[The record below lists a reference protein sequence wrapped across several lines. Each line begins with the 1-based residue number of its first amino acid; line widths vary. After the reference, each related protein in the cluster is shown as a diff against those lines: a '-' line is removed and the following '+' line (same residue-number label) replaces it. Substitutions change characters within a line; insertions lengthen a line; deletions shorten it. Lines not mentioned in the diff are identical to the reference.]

1 MSNYPHLTEMGIL
14 NPQEI
19 EKFAIYSTDKL
30 DVLRIIYARKKGSL
44 LPFSK
49 NYKFPRVKKSHLVDS
64 GTRDTAII
72 FESTDAFR
80 SALHELETLKANKS
94 KVNVNKSKGDDLA
107 ALILAEIQFLE
118 EDIALRTEYIK
129 SLVGKI

>member
-19 EKFAIYSTDKL
+19 EKFAVYSTDEL
-30 DVLRIIYARKKGSL
+30 DVLRIIYERKKGSL
-44 LPFSK
+44 LPVSK
-49 NYKFPRVKKSHLVDS
+49 NFKYPRVKKSVMVDS
-64 GTRDTAII
+64 GTRETAVV

-80 SALHELETLKANKS
+80 NALHDLEQLKVAKS
-94 KVNVNKSKGDDLA
+94 LGEDLK
-107 ALILAEIQFLE
+107 ALILAEIKFLE

-129 SLVGKI
+129 SLVNKI

>member
-30 DVLRIIYARKKGSL
+30 DVLRIIYQRKKGSL
-44 LPFSK
+44 LPVSK

-64 GTRDTAII
+64 GTRDTAIV
-72 FESTDAFR
+72 FESTEAFR
-80 SALHELETLKANKS
+80 SALHELEALK
-94 KVNVNKSKGDDLA
+94 VNKSKGEDLA

>member
-30 DVLRIIYARKKGSL
+30 DVLRIIYERKKGSL
-44 LPFSK
+44 LPVSK
-49 NYKFPRVKKSHLVDS
+49 NFKFPRVKKSVLVDS
-64 GTRDTAII
+64 GTRDTALI
-72 FESTDAFR
+72 FESTEAFR
-80 SALHELETLKANKS
+80 SALHELEALKI
-94 KVNVNKSKGDDLA
+94 NKSKGDDLA

-129 SLVGKI
+129 SLVGNI

>member
-30 DVLRIIYARKKGSL
+30 DVLRIIYERKKGSL
-44 LPFSK
+44 LPVSK

-64 GTRDTAII
+64 GTRDTAVV
-72 FESTDAFR
+72 FESTEAFR
-80 SALHELETLKANKS
+80 SALHELEALK
-94 KVNVNKSKGDDLA
+94 VNKSKGEDLA

>member
-44 LPFSK
+44 LPVSK
-49 NYKFPRVKKSHLVDS
+49 NYKFPRIKKSHLVDS
-64 GTRDTAII
+64 GTRETAII
-72 FESTDAFR
+72 FESTEAFR
-80 SALHELETLKANKS
+80 SALHELEALK
-94 KVNVNKSKGDDLA
+94 VDKSKGEDLA

>member
-19 EKFAIYSTDKL
+19 EKFAVYSTDEI
-30 DVLRIIYARKKGSL
+30 DVLRIIYQRKKGSL
-44 LPFSK
+44 LPVSK
-49 NYKFPRVKKSHLVDS
+49 NFKYPRVKKSVMVDS
-64 GTRDTAII
+64 GTRETAIV

-80 SALHELETLKANKS
+80 NALHELEKLKVDKS
-94 KVNVNKSKGDDLA
+94 RSDDLK
-107 ALILAEIQFLE
+107 ALILAEIKFLE

-129 SLVGKI
+129 TLVKNIK

>member
-30 DVLRIIYARKKGSL
+30 DVLRIIYQRKKGSL

-49 NYKFPRVKKSHLVDS
+49 NYKFPRVKKSVLVDS
-64 GTRDTAII
+64 GTRDTALI
-72 FESTDAFR
+72 FESTEAFR
-80 SALHELETLKANKS
+80 SALHELEALKVDKT
-94 KVNVNKSKGDDLA
+94 KGEDLA

>member
-30 DVLRIIYARKKGSL
+30 DVLRIIYQRKKGSL

-49 NYKFPRVKKSHLVDS
+49 NYKFPRVKKSVLVDS
-64 GTRDTAII
+64 GTRDTALI
-72 FESTDAFR
+72 FESTEAFR
-80 SALHELETLKANKS
+80 SALHELEALKVDKT
-94 KVNVNKSKGDDLA
+94 KGDDLA

>member
-30 DVLRIIYARKKGSL
+30 DVLRIIYQRKKGSL
-44 LPFSK
+44 LPVSK

-64 GTRDTAII
+64 GTRDTAVI

-80 SALHELETLKANKS
+80 SALHELEALK
-94 KVNVNKSKGDDLA
+94 VDKSKGEDLA
-107 ALILAEIQFLE
+107 ALILAEIQYLE

-129 SLVGKI
+129 SLVSKI

>member
-30 DVLRIIYARKKGSL
+30 DVLRIIYQRKKGSL
-44 LPFSK
+44 LPVSK

-64 GTRDTAII
+64 GTRETALV

-80 SALHELETLKANKS
+80 SALHELEALK
-94 KVNVNKSKGDDLA
+94 VDKSKGEDLA
-107 ALILAEIQFLE
+107 AIILAEIQFLE

>member
-44 LPFSK
+44 LPVSK

-64 GTRDTAII
+64 GTRDTAVI
-72 FESTDAFR
+72 FESTEAFR
-80 SALHELETLKANKS
+80 SALHELEELK
-94 KVNVNKSKGDDLA
+94 VNKSKGEDLA

>member
-19 EKFAIYSTDKL
+19 EKFAVYSTDKI
-30 DVLRIIYARKKGSL
+30 DVLRIIYQRKKGSL
-44 LPFSK
+44 LPVSK

-64 GTRDTAII
+64 GTRDTAIV
-72 FESTDAFR
+72 FESTEAFR
-80 SALHELETLKANKS
+80 SALHELEALK
-94 KVNVNKSKGDDLA
+94 VNKSKGDDLA

>member
-19 EKFAIYSTDKL
+19 EKFAIYSTDSL

-44 LPFSK
+44 LPVSK

-64 GTRDTAII
+64 GTRDTAVV
-72 FESTDAFR
+72 FESTESFR
-80 SALHELETLKANKS
+80 SALHELEALKVDKS
-94 KVNVNKSKGDDLA
+94 KSEDLT

>member
-30 DVLRIIYARKKGSL
+30 DVLRIIYQRKKGSL
-44 LPFSK
+44 LPVSK

-64 GTRDTAII
+64 GTRDTAIV

-80 SALHELETLKANKS
+80 SALHELEALKVVKS
-94 KVNVNKSKGDDLA
+94 KSEDLA

>member
-30 DVLRIIYARKKGSL
+30 DVLRIIYERKKGSL
-44 LPFSK
+44 LPVSK

-72 FESTDAFR
+72 FESTEAFR
-80 SALHELETLKANKS
+80 SALHELEELK
-94 KVNVNKSKGDDLA
+94 VNKSKGEDLA

>member
-1 MSNYPHLTEMGIL
+1 MSNYPPLPEMGIL

-30 DVLRIIYARKKGSL
+30 DVLRIIYQRKKGSL
-44 LPFSK
+44 LPVSK

-72 FESTDAFR
+72 FESTETFR
-80 SALHELETLKANKS
+80 SALHELQELK
-94 KVNVNKSKGDDLA
+94 VNKSKGEDLA

>member
-19 EKFAIYSTDKL
+19 EKFAIYSTDSL

-44 LPFSK
+44 LPVSK
-49 NYKFPRVKKSHLVDS
+49 NYKFPRIKKSHLVDS
-64 GTRDTAII
+64 GTRDTAVV
-72 FESTDAFR
+72 FESTEAFR
-80 SALHELETLKANKS
+80 SALHELEALK
-94 KVNVNKSKGDDLA
+94 VDKSKGEDLA

>member
-30 DVLRIIYARKKGSL
+30 DVLRIIYERKKGSL
-44 LPFSK
+44 LPVSK

-64 GTRDTAII
+64 GTRDTALI
-72 FESTDAFR
+72 FESTEAFR
-80 SALHELETLKANKS
+80 SALHELEALKVDKS
-94 KVNVNKSKGDDLA
+94 RGEDLA
-107 ALILAEIQFLE
+107 ALILAEIQYLE

>member
-1 MSNYPHLTEMGIL
+1 MSNYPHLTAMGIL

-30 DVLRIIYARKKGSL
+30 DVLRIIYERKKGSL
-44 LPFSK
+44 LPVSK
-49 NYKFPRVKKSHLVDS
+49 NYKFPRVKKSVLVDS

-80 SALHELETLKANKS
+80 NALHELEALK
-94 KVNVNKSKGDDLA
+94 VNKSKGDDLA
-107 ALILAEIQFLE
+107 ALILAEIRYL
-118 EDIALRTEYIK
+118 
-129 SLVGKI
+129 

>member
-19 EKFAIYSTDKL
+19 EKFAIYSTDSL
-30 DVLRIIYARKKGSL
+30 DVLRIIYERKKGSL

-49 NYKFPRVKKSHLVDS
+49 NYKFPRVKKSVLVDS
-64 GTRDTAII
+64 GTRETAIV
-72 FESTDAFR
+72 FESTEAFR
-80 SALHELETLKANKS
+80 SALHELEALKIDKT
-94 KVNVNKSKGDDLA
+94 KGEDLA
-107 ALILAEIQFLE
+107 ALILAEIQYLE

-129 SLVGKI
+129 TLVGKI

>member
-1 MSNYPHLTEMGIL
+1 MSNYPHLTAMGIL

-19 EKFAIYSTDKL
+19 EKFAIYSTDSL

-44 LPFSK
+44 MPVSK
-49 NYKFPRVKKSHLVDS
+49 NYKFPRIKKSHLVDS
-64 GTRDTAII
+64 GTRDTAVV

-80 SALHELETLKANKS
+80 SALHELEALKVDKS
-94 KVNVNKSKGDDLA
+94 KSEDLA
-107 ALILAEIQFLE
+107 ALILAEIQYLE

>member
-30 DVLRIIYARKKGSL
+30 DVLRIIYQRKKGSL
-44 LPFSK
+44 LPVSK
-49 NYKFPRVKKSHLVDS
+49 NFKFPRVKKSVLVDS

-80 SALHELETLKANKS
+80 SALHELEALK
-94 KVNVNKSKGDDLA
+94 VNKSKGEDLA
-107 ALILAEIQFLE
+107 ALILAEIKLLE
-118 EDIALRTEYIK
+118 EDITLRTEYIK

>member
-19 EKFAIYSTDKL
+19 EKFAVYSTDKL
-30 DVLRIIYARKKGSL
+30 DVLRIIYERKKGSL
-44 LPFSK
+44 LPVSK
-49 NYKFPRVKKSHLVDS
+49 NFKFPRIKKSHLVDS

-72 FESTDAFR
+72 FESTEAFR
-80 SALHELETLKANKS
+80 SALHELEALK
-94 KVNVNKSKGDDLA
+94 VDKSKGEDLA

>member
-14 NPQEI
+14 NPQDI

-30 DVLRIIYARKKGSL
+30 DVLRIIYQRKKGSL
-44 LPFSK
+44 LPVSK

-64 GTRDTAII
+64 GTRDTAVI

-80 SALHELETLKANKS
+80 SALHELEALK
-94 KVNVNKSKGDDLA
+94 VNKSKGEDLA
-107 ALILAEIQFLE
+107 AIILAEIQFLE

>member
-30 DVLRIIYARKKGSL
+30 DVLRIIYERKKGSL
-44 LPFSK
+44 LPVSK

-64 GTRDTAII
+64 GTRDTAIV
-72 FESTDAFR
+72 FESTEAFR
-80 SALHELETLKANKS
+80 SALHELEELK
-94 KVNVNKSKGDDLA
+94 VNKSKGEDLA

>member
-19 EKFAIYSTDKL
+19 QKFAIYTTDSL
-30 DVLRIIYARKKGSL
+30 DVLRIIYKRKKGSL
-44 LPFSK
+44 LPVSK
-49 NYKFPRVKKSHLVDS
+49 NFKFPRVKKPHLVDS
-64 GTRDTAII
+64 GTRETAIV
-72 FESTDAFR
+72 FESTEAFR
-80 SALHELETLKANKS
+80 SALRELEALK
-94 KVNVNKSKGDDLA
+94 VNKSKSEDLA

-129 SLVGKI
+129 ALVDKI

>member
-44 LPFSK
+44 LPVSK

-72 FESTDAFR
+72 FESTEAFR
-80 SALHELETLKANKS
+80 SALHELEALK
-94 KVNVNKSKGDDLA
+94 VNKSKGEDLA

>member
-1 MSNYPHLTEMGIL
+1 MSNYPHLTEMGIR

-19 EKFAIYSTDKL
+19 EKFAVYSTDKL
-30 DVLRIIYARKKGSL
+30 DVLRIIYERKKGSL

-49 NYKFPRVKKSHLVDS
+49 NYKFPRIKKSHLVDS
-64 GTRDTAII
+64 GTRDTAVV
-72 FESTDAFR
+72 FESTEAFR
-80 SALHELETLKANKS
+80 SALHELEALKVDKTR
-94 KVNVNKSKGDDLA
+94 GDDLA

-129 SLVGKI
+129 SLVDKI

>member
-30 DVLRIIYARKKGSL
+30 DVLRIIYERKKGSL
-44 LPFSK
+44 LPVSK

-64 GTRDTAII
+64 GTRDTAIV

-80 SALHELETLKANKS
+80 SALHELEELK
-94 KVNVNKSKGDDLA
+94 VNKSKGEDLA

>member
-19 EKFAIYSTDKL
+19 EKFAVYSTDDL
-30 DVLRIIYARKKGSL
+30 DVLRIIYERKKGSL
-44 LPFSK
+44 LPVSK
-49 NYKFPRVKKSHLVDS
+49 NFKYPRVKKSVLVDS
-64 GTRDTAII
+64 GTRETAIV

-80 SALHELETLKANKS
+80 NALHDLEQLKVA
-94 KVNVNKSKGDDLA
+94 KSKGEDLKT
-107 ALILAEIQFLE
+107 LILAEIRFLE

-129 SLVGKI
+129 SLVNKV

>member
-30 DVLRIIYARKKGSL
+30 DVLRIIYQRKKGSL
-44 LPFSK
+44 LPVSK

-72 FESTDAFR
+72 FESTETFR
-80 SALHELETLKANKS
+80 SALHELQELK
-94 KVNVNKSKGDDLA
+94 VNKSKGEDLA